1 MSRVGD
7 LGGRLYRGEVSFNFV
22 GRQRL
27 WYTISGLILLISVV
41 ALLTRGLN
49 FSEEFKGGSSFQFPA
64 NSSTSQGA
72 IAQVVNSAGGGQAT
86 VQHLT
91 GRTSQWVVQTKSL
104 VPAVTTQV
112 ASAISSAF
120 HIPVNQ
126 ISVSFVGA
134 TWGSQISSKAIEAL
148 IIFLVVIVIYLTIA
162 FEWKMAIAA
171 FVALLHDIVITTGV
185 YALVGFPVAPATV
198 IGLLTILG
206 YSLYD
211 TVVVFDKV
219 RENTAGL
226 LTTGRS
232 TYSEAANLALNQTLV
247 RSINTSLTALLP
259 VASILFIGGALL
271 GTGTLNDL
279 SLVLFV
285 GMLSGTYSSIFIATP
300 VLADLKEREPQYKEL
315 ATRVK
320 RRAAGGRAAQRAA
333 AATVTT
339 PGGATTAATTAMAP
353 RSGRTPGPPTSTWPT
368 RLSRTRRRTPAT
380 TRSPSPPPSRRA
392 RPRGAARTA
401 PGRSAGS
408 SPAAAAARSAAPARG
423 RRGGNPAVTEASQEE
438 ASQEA
443 EAQAAGVAGLIA
455 SHIRDVA
462 DYPQP
467 GVMFKDITPLL
478 AEPEAFT
485 AVVDALAATF
495 GPVDKVAG
503 IEARGFIL
511 AAPVA
516 YRNGAGFV
524 PVRKQGK
531 LPSATFAQEYK
542 LEYGTAT
549 LEVHQDAFEPGDRVL
564 IVDDVLATGGTARA
578 TATLVERSG
587 AEVAG
592 IVVLMELSFLSG
604 RSALSG
610 LDVRA
615 LLTV

>member
-91 GRTSQWVVQTKSL
+91 GRTSQWVVQTASL
-104 VPAVTTQV
+104 VPDVTTQV

-134 TWGSQISSKAIEAL
+134 TWGGQISTKAIEAL
-148 IIFLVVIVIYLTIA
+148 IIFLIVIVIYLTIA

-171 FVALLHDIVITTGV
+171 FVALLHDIVITVGV

-226 LTTGRS
+226 LTTTRS

-315 ATRVK
+315 AIAGQ
-320 RRAAGGRAAQRAA
+320 AAGGWRPGGPAHRRDRDHARRRRDRCDDRHGHPGQDGRRHPRHRPGRRGPAAGRGAGHRRRRGHRPRRPVGGHAGAARHGRRQAGQPAAAPPRRQRAA
-333 AATVTT
+333 PLRPKEEEAV
-339 PGGATTAATTAMAP
+339 
-353 RSGRTPGPPTSTWPT
+353 
-368 RLSRTRRRTPAT
+368 TRR
-380 TRSPSPPPSRRA
+380 
-392 RPRGAARTA
+392 
-401 PGRSAGS
+401 
-408 SPAAAAARSAAPARG
+408 
-423 RRGGNPAVTEASQEE
+423 
-438 ASQEA
+438 
-443 EAQAAGVAGLIA
+443 
-455 SHIRDVA
+455 
-462 DYPQP
+462 
-467 GVMFKDITPLL
+467 
-478 AEPEAFT
+478 
-485 AVVDALAATF
+485 
-495 GPVDKVAG
+495 
-503 IEARGFIL
+503 
-511 AAPVA
+511 
-516 YRNGAGFV
+516 
-524 PVRKQGK
+524 
-531 LPSATFAQEYK
+531 
-542 LEYGTAT
+542 
-549 LEVHQDAFEPGDRVL
+549 
-564 IVDDVLATGGTARA
+564 
-578 TATLVERSG
+578 
-587 AEVAG
+587 
-592 IVVLMELSFLSG
+592 
-604 RSALSG
+604 
-610 LDVRA
+610 
-615 LLTV
+615 